1 MPEAGEVPDYWA
13 QAKQQLSAVDSVLA
27 GFISRYDGEV
37 LVTRGDLFFTL
48 LRSIVGQQISGKAA
62 AAIWDRVVS
71 LVGEVTPQHVLAH
84 PFDELRAC
92 GLSNS
97 KTHYIVGIS
106 EAFQSGFAERA
117 WDDLSDEQVVAKLCE
132 LKGVGVWT
140 AEMILIFTFLRPDV
154 FPVGDL
160 GVVRGIEGLYNDGE
174 ELTKAELLDL
184 AEGWRPWRTVATW
197 YLWRSLDSEPVEY

>member
-1 MPEAGEVPDYWA
+1 
-13 QAKQQLSAVDSVLA
+13 
-27 GFISRYDGEV
+27 
-37 LVTRGDLFFTL
+37 
-48 LRSIVGQQISGKAA
+48 
-62 AAIWDRVVS
+62 
-71 LVGEVTPQHVLAH
+71 
-84 PFDELRAC
+84 
-92 GLSNS
+92 
-97 KTHYIVGIS
+97 
-106 EAFQSGFAERA
+106 
-117 WDDLSDEQVVAKLCE
+117 LSDEQVVAKLCE

-160 GVVRGIEGLYNDGE
+160 AVVRGIERLYNDGE

>member
-1 MPEAGEVPDYWA
+1 VPEAGDVPAYWA
-13 QAKQQLSAVDSVLA
+13 QAKQELSAVDPVLA

-37 LVTRGDLFFTL
+37 LATRGDLFFTL

-71 LVGEVTPQHVLAH
+71 LVGEVTPHHVLAH
-84 PFDELRAC
+84 PFDELREC

-97 KTHYIVGIS
+97 KTRYIVGIS
-106 EAFQSGFAERA
+106 EAFQAGFGERR
-117 WDDLSDEQVVAKLCE
+117 WEDLSDEQVVAKLCE

-160 GVVRGIEGLYNDGE
+160 GVVRGIERLYNDGE

-184 AEGWRPWRTVATW
+184 SEGWRPWRTVATW
-197 YLWRSLDSEPVEY
+197 YLWRSLDAEPVEY